1 MNTVLTQIHVAGT
14 NVRQADNQGYSPL
27 HLARSKL
34 KLLQRDNSSSS
45 FDIKKQVYQ
54 VQKVWSWEGT
64 SCGSEMMMPM

>member
-1 MNTVLTQIHVAGT
+1 MHLAGT

-45 FDIKKQVYQ
+45 CDIKKQVYQ
-54 VQKVWSWEGT
+54 VLEALS
-64 SCGSEMMMPM
+64 